1 MQGNGSLKIFDDEFY
16 AYKTMINE
24 MAGLLEE
31 KLSAYMYIMQ
41 TVCNDGIISGTV
53 HDNLQEYIEAIKLM
67 EGQLLLLSAELGL
80 NVDTFIT
87 EVDELDK
94 NLYYSY

>member
-1 MQGNGSLKIFDDEFY
+1 MQGNGSLKINDDEFY

-41 TVCNDGIISGTV
+41 KVCNDDITSGNV
-53 HDNLQEYIEAIKLM
+53 HDNLQAYLEAVRLM
-67 EGQLLLLSAELGL
+67 EGQLLMLSSELSS
-80 NVDTFIT
+80 NIDTFIT
-87 EVDELDK
+87 EVDELDI

>member
-1 MQGNGSLKIFDDEFY
+1 MQGDSNLKINDDEFY
-16 AYKTMINE
+16 TYSTLINE

-41 TVCNDGIISGTV
+41 TVCNDGIISGNV
-53 HDNLQEYIEAIKLM
+53 HDNLQEYIEAIRFM
-67 EGQLLLLSAELGL
+67 EGQLLLLSAEMGL

-87 EVDELDK
+87 EVDELDA
-94 NLYYSY
+94 NLYYSD

>member
-1 MQGNGSLKIFDDEFY
+1 MQGGGSLKINDDEFY
-16 AYKTMINE
+16 TYSTMINE

-41 TVCNDGIISGTV
+41 TVCNDGIISGNV

-87 EVDELDK
+87 KVDELDI

>member
-1 MQGNGSLKIFDDEFY
+1 MQGDSNLKINDDEFY
-16 AYKTMINE
+16 TYSTLINE

-31 KLSAYMYIMQ
+31 KISAYMYIMQ

-67 EGQLLLLSAELGL
+67 EGQLLLLSAEMGL